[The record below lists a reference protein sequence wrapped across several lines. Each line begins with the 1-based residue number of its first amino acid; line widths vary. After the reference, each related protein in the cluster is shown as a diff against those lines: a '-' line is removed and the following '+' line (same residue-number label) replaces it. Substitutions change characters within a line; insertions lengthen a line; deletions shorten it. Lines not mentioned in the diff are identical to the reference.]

1 MRVSER
7 REQRR
12 YVFRMVFEIGVDH
25 HHGGA
30 GTGGRGVEN
39 GLSITEIAIV
49 ADDADIGVRRQ
60 LLERAIRRT
69 VVDEDPRGARADGMQ
84 PMYELI
90 DRCRFVPDRDH
101 DVDGRHREVRSRGEQ
116 ARRPPQ

>member
-7 REQRR
+7 LEQRR

-25 HHGGA
+25 HHAG
-30 GTGGRGVEN
+30 GTGGGAVEN
-39 GLSITEIAIV
+39 GLSIAEVAIM
-49 ADDADIGVRRQ
+49 ADDAHIGVRRQ

-69 VVDEDPRGARADGMQ
+69 VVDEDQRGARADGMQ
-84 PMYELI
+84 PIYELI